1 RDHRAPADP
10 VPPRRLTRR
19 RSARPV
25 RGWGERWGAGVS
37 SPEMGARRGVGE
49 SARRIG
55 AFPRR
60 PGACP
65 RRVRALPGRILT
77 PRRVLAVLAVGV
89 LAACTGLRT
98 VETGPPGPVQPAPS
112 PTGPPTP
119 APTSGSQS
127 GDTSDATVPVTTA
140 PGSPPVFVDDPN
152 RPSQPYD
159 EALSA
164 AFLDIE
170 AFWRTTFPQVYG
182 GRYQELGGGTLPAYP
197 PPPGLP

>member
-1 RDHRAPADP
+1 AY
-10 VPPRRLTRR
+10 
-19 RSARPV
+19 
-25 RGWGERWGAGVS
+25 
-37 SPEMGARRGVGE
+37 
-49 SARRIG
+49 
-55 AFPRR
+55 
-60 PGACP
+60 P

-77 PRRVLAVLAVGV
+77 PRRVLTVLAVGV

-98 VETGPPGPVQPAPS
+98 VETGPPGPVQTAPR
-112 PTGPPTP
+112 PTGPTTP

-140 PGSPPVFVDDPN
+140 PGSPPVCVDDPN

-164 AFLDIE
+164 AFLDVE

-182 GRYQELGGGTLPAYP
+182 GRYQELGGGIWPVYRGRRGV
-197 PPPGLP
+197 PGCGQPQTRFADIQGNAFYCPEG